1 MEVFRI
7 TRDIYANAI
16 VASGAAYR
24 WNFDQQWVV
33 YTASSRSLATL
44 ELVVRRSGVKP
55 NFPYKVMVI
64 SLADEEHFVTSIRE
78 KDLPD
83 NWRSVKAYKT
93 LQQMGS
99 DWYNS
104 RKSLLLRVPSS
115 VIPKEY
121 NYIINTR
128 HPDYP
133 ENVAL
138 VRQEGYVW
146 DERLMG

>member
-1 MEVFRI
+1 MVF
-7 TRDIYANAI
+7 APVH
-16 VASGAAYR
+16 VASRRFDLLPFQRRRIGYQGASAHFY
-24 WNFDQQWVV
+24 
-33 YTASSRSLATL
+33 LAFSA
-44 ELVVRRSGVKP
+44 EKRNGAVACRRNVKDGRAIA
-55 NFPYKVMVI
+55 VAHGQMWHI
-64 SLADEEHFVTSIRE
+64 L
-78 KDLPD
+78 
-83 NWRSVKAYKT
+83 SVGGNNVSWT
-93 LQQMGS
+93 VQQMGS

-121 NYIINTR
+121 NYLINTR